1 MCRGLHGAGVVVTP
15 AQAALSEAGNVLI
28 YVYQGQRAGT
38 TSASSTLDRVRAAE
52 LLSSLTRQ
60 TVEKVLVLVPRRI

>member
-1 MCRGLHGAGVVVTP
+1 MYRGLHGAGVVLTP
-15 AQAALSEAGNVLI
+15 AQATLSEADNVLI

-38 TSASSTLDRVRAAE
+38 TSASCTLGRVRAAE

-60 TVEKVLVLVPRRI
+60 TVKKVLVLVPRRI